1 MPNQYIFPLIII
13 SVLFLNGPAM
23 ADEEMKKLDI
33 PSLQDD
39 GYIFLW
45 VNRY

>member
-1 MPNQYIFPLIII
+1 MRR
-13 SVLFLNGPAM
+13 
-23 ADEEMKKLDI
+23 LDI

-45 VNRY
+45 VIFQLIKGEFNFILFVLGDWSCNGTW